1 VATAARIKANRTNA
15 RASTGPKTANGRARS
30 AQNAFKHGLTLH
42 IRFFPE
48 FSAEIEAL
56 AREIVGPNAH
66 AEIEGLARQVA
77 EAHLDVCRV
86 RQVRHQFV
94 SSKMKDPLYESQS
107 DRRAK
112 CKFLIRVL
120 SRVFRLKWPKISE
133 SILLTKL
140 SEYLLTVPEGAEKF
154 LLILSQESRMLLAF
168 DRYERRALS
177 RRKSAIRALD
187 EARSV

>member
-1 VATAARIKANRTNA
+1 
-15 RASTGPKTANGRARS
+15 
-30 AQNAFKHGLTLH
+30 
-42 IRFFPE
+42 
-48 FSAEIEAL
+48 
-56 AREIVGPNAH
+56 
-66 AEIEGLARQVA
+66 
-77 EAHLDVCRV
+77 
-86 RQVRHQFV
+86 
-94 SSKMKDPLYESQS
+94 
-107 DRRAK
+107 
-112 CKFLIRVL
+112 L
-120 SRVFRLKWPKISE
+120 SRVFRLKGPKISE

>member
-1 VATAARIKANRTNA
+1 MATDASIKANRTNA

-120 SRVFRLKWPKISE
+120 SRVFRLKRAKNICTYFVNKTIRVLTHGTGRGRE
-133 SILLTKL
+133 VSINPFAG
-140 SEYLLTVPEGAEKF
+140 V
-154 LLILSQESRMLLAF
+154 QNAF
-168 DRYERRALS
+168 GF
-177 RRKSAIRALD
+177 
-187 EARSV
+187 